1 MLYLGKADE
10 GNAEE
15 VCEEQRAVNR
25 LFRGHDLEW
34 SKKVVTDAKYMVPK
48 M

>member
-10 GNAEE
+10 GDTEE
-15 VCEEQRAVNR
+15 VCEEQRAVHR
-25 LFRGHDLEW
+25 LFKRHDLEW
-34 SKKVVTDAKYMVPK
+34 SKTFVTDAKYMVPK